1 MTDTAIRVEGLAKHF
16 GSVAALNGIDFEV
29 PVGTVFGL
37 LGPNGAGKTTAVRI
51 LATVLRPDGGRA
63 EVLGHDVVR
72 DPASV
77 RFLIGLAGQNAAV
90 DANLTGRE
98 NLSLI
103 GTLAQMRGREVQPRA
118 NELLERFDL
127 AAAADRPVR
136 TYSGGMRR
144 RLDIAAALVS
154 RAPVLFLDEPTTGLD
169 IQSRMEL
176 WNVIRELVGEGHSVL
191 LTTQYLE
198 EADRLANRIAVV
210 DGGRV
215 VANDTAA
222 ALKARLGDTVIEI
235 TMTDETASIRAAEL
249 ISALATDP
257 VEREG
262 TMLRIASS
270 QPSRLVTQALRVLD
284 DQGLAPAGL
293 SVREPS
299 LDDVFLALTGHHAE
313 EVAAPARHEAAV
325 A

>member
-1 MTDTAIRVEGLAKHF
+1 VTDTAIRVEGLAKHY
-16 GSVAALNGIDFEV
+16 GDVAALSGIDFEV
-29 PVGTVFGL
+29 PAGTVFGL

-51 LATVLRPDGGRA
+51 LATVLRPDGGHA
-63 EVLGHDVVR
+63 EVMGHDVVKE
-72 DPASV
+72 AATV
-77 RFLIGLAGQNAAV
+77 RFLIGLAGQSAAV

-103 GTLAQMRGREVQPRA
+103 GVLAQMRGREVGPRA
-118 NELLERFDL
+118 AELLERFDL
-127 AAAADRPVR
+127 AAAADRTVK

-144 RLDIAAALVS
+144 RLDVAAALVS
-154 RAPVLFLDEPTTGLD
+154 RPPVLFLDEPTTGLD

-176 WNVIRELVGEGHSVL
+176 WNVIRELIGDGHSVL

-198 EADRLANRIAVV
+198 EADRLANRVAVV

-215 VANDTAA
+215 VANDTTA

-235 TMTDETASIRAAEL
+235 TMPDEGAAIKAAQL
-249 ISALATDP
+249 LSRLATDA

-262 TMLRIASS
+262 SLLRLASG
-270 QPSRLVTQALRVLD
+270 QATRLVMQALRELD
-284 DQGLAPAGL
+284 DHDLAPAGL

-313 EVAAPARHEAAV
+313 DVVVSAGAQAAV

>member
-1 MTDTAIRVEGLAKHF
+1 
-16 GSVAALNGIDFEV
+16 
-29 PVGTVFGL
+29 
-37 LGPNGAGKTTAVRI
+37 
-51 LATVLRPDGGRA
+51 
-63 EVLGHDVVR
+63 
-72 DPASV
+72 
-77 RFLIGLAGQNAAV
+77 
-90 DANLTGRE
+90 
-98 NLSLI
+98 
-103 GTLAQMRGREVQPRA
+103 
-118 NELLERFDL
+118 
-127 AAAADRPVR
+127 
-136 TYSGGMRR
+136 MRR

-176 WNVIRELVGEGHSVL
+176 WDVIRELVGEGHSVL

-215 VANDTAA
+215 VADDTAA

-235 TMTDETASIRAAEL
+235 TMSDETASIQAAEL
-249 ISALATDP
+249 ISRLTTTDP

-262 TMLRIASS
+262 TMLRMASS
-270 QPSRLVTQALRVLD
+270 QPTRLVTQALRALD
-284 DQGLAPAGL
+284 DHGLAPSGL
-293 SVREPS
+293 SLREPS

-313 EVAAPARHEAAV
+313 PAAVPARAEAAV